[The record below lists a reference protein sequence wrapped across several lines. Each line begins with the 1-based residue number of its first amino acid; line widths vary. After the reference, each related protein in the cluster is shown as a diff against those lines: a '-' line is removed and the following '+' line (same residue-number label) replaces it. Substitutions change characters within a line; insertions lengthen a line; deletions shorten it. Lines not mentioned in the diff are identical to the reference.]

1 MFVVCQWIKDFIATL
16 VFVLLS
22 QMSKAL
28 EDRIVIS
35 FLFSCFCLLDTL
47 FFCYARCYGMKWTR
61 ATYKDLCGAI
71 TMWSLTM
78 LYVFTPIVLPLTEL
92 CWAIM
97 FINMGY
103 VYSVVNVENAYN

>member
-1 MFVVCQWIKDFIATL
+1 MFVVCQWIKDCLAVF

-28 EDRIVIS
+28 EDRNNMS
-35 FLFSCFCLLDTL
+35 FIFSCFCLLDTL
-47 FFCYARCYGMKWTR
+47 FFCYARCFRKKWTR
-61 ATYKDLCGAI
+61 ATSKDLCGAI

-78 LYVFTPIVLPLTEL
+78 LYVFTSIGLPLSEL

-97 FINMGY
+97 LINVY
-103 VYSVVNVENAYN
+103 CVYSVVNSANIYN